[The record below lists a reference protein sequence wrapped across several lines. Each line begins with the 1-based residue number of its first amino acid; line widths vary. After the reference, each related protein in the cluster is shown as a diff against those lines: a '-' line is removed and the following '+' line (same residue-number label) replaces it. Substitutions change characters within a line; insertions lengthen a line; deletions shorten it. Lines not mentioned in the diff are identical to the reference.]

1 MCALEESSTIPESSA
16 HRSVP
21 TRGHAMEY
29 VRISFPSSR
38 FVYIDGEQSGRTN
51 EVLRVEAGT
60 HAFDLGRFANYAPAA
75 QELAVEG
82 TSVLA
87 PLEVAFARKEA

>member
-1 MCALEESSTIPESSA
+1 MEF
-16 HRSVP
+16 VKVGFP
-21 TRGHAMEY
+21 T
-29 VRISFPSSR
+29 SR

-60 HAFDLGRFANYAPAA
+60 HLFDLGKFANYEPAS

-82 TSVLA
+82 TTVLK
-87 PLEVAFARKEA
+87 PLEVAFVRKEQ